1 MRKLAASLILCAC
14 SGGSDTGNPVDN
26 NPDTGGPGIVGEG
39 DENRCDQST
48 RALALDEATGL
59 GFSAAQVIDWVN
71 GEHRE
76 SLLWND
82 QSASF
87 EPEHG
92 RSEIALTVEALG
104 ARFIDR
110 SPKTY
115 DYGSGEEGGPAIALG
130 DIDYEDD
137 PCGDSIALDVRIG
150 IATASGAL
158 AETVDTTLFARA
170 SDAVSG
176 SISLP
181 IDQLA
186 GSFEAEVD
194 VPRGFVQ
201 RGTPTL
207 QLSFTLSRYGD
218 TGALSLSAEFVS
230 LDGAVAGQGGVGKLA
245 QFPADNYCEQGG
257 VSAASDQTVRGVS
270 MAAVLE
276 QLASSS
282 PARIDGS
289 TATIDLGFQSAAQ
302 RLCVKLDGAESGT
315 TQIEF
320 PGSVSLRSSDQRID
334 GSLNVTLAGEA
345 TAGVLTRSSATLNR
359 FINDPAEAAQ
369 VLADSPIVQGLDL
382 SNYDGAALDFT
393 VDVSETEA
401 LGWLRASGLDEADC
415 VRNPPPVVP
424 GAMSTPGCR
433 GTDRIELWNA
443 TWRSQR

>member
-1 MRKLAASLILCAC
+1 
-14 SGGSDTGNPVDN
+14 
-26 NPDTGGPGIVGEG
+26 
-39 DENRCDQST
+39 
-48 RALALDEATGL
+48 
-59 GFSAAQVIDWVN
+59 
-71 GEHRE
+71 
-76 SLLWND
+76 
-82 QSASF
+82 
-87 EPEHG
+87 
-92 RSEIALTVEALG
+92 
-104 ARFIDR
+104 
-110 SPKTY
+110 
-115 DYGSGEEGGPAIALG
+115 
-130 DIDYEDD
+130 
-137 PCGDSIALDVRIG
+137 
-150 IATASGAL
+150 
-158 AETVDTTLFARA
+158 
-170 SDAVSG
+170 
-176 SISLP
+176 
-181 IDQLA
+181 
-186 GSFEAEVD
+186 
-194 VPRGFVQ
+194 
-201 RGTPTL
+201 
-207 QLSFTLSRYGD
+207 
-218 TGALSLSAEFVS
+218 
-230 LDGAVAGQGGVGKLA
+230 
-245 QFPADNYCEQGG
+245 
-257 VSAASDQTVRGVS
+257 

>member
-14 SGGSDTGNPVDN
+14 SGGSDTGNPIDN
-26 NPDTGGPGIVGEG
+26 DNDTGGPGLVEEG
-39 DENRCDQST
+39 NDRCDLNT

-59 GFSAAQVIDWVN
+59 GFSAAQLLQWVS

-76 SLLWND
+76 SLLWQD

-92 RSEIALTVEALG
+92 RSEIALTVEPLG

-115 DYGSGEEGGPAIALG
+115 DYGSGAGGPAIALA
-130 DIDYEDD
+130 DIAYEDD

-150 IATASGAL
+150 ITTASGAL
-158 AETVDTTLFARA
+158 AETVDTTLVARA

-194 VPRGFVQ
+194 VPQGFVQ
-201 RGTPTL
+201 RGTPKL
-207 QLSFTLSRYGD
+207 MLSFTLSRYGD

-230 LDGAVAGQGGVGKLA
+230 LDGNVAGQGGVGKLA

-289 TATIDLGFQSAAQ
+289 TATLALDFQSSAQ
-302 RLCVKLDGAESGT
+302 RLCVTLDGPESGT
-315 TQIEF
+315 TRIEF
-320 PGSVSLRSSDQRID
+320 PGSVSLLSSDQRID
-334 GSLNVTLAGEA
+334 GELDVTLAGEA
-345 TAGVLTRSSATLNR
+345 AAGVLTRSSATVTR
-359 FINDPAEAAQ
+359 GSNDPTEAAQ
-369 VLADSPIVQGLDL
+369 LLADSPIVQSLDL
-382 SNYDGAALDFT
+382 SSYDGAVLDFT

-443 TWRSQR
+443 TWRAQP